1 MLYYLSLGSNLGER
15 EHTLREALDLIGQQ
29 IGTLLRCS
37 SFYYSAPW
45 GFESEHPFCNLCCAV
60 RTDLAPLDML
70 RATQA
75 IERQLGRTEKTLNGI
90 YHDRPIDIDL
100 IRAFDDEGKE
110 IKLQISNVKSQIS
123 NVKSQMSNAPL
134 LSLPHPLWQEREF
147 VREPLM
153 EILNDSII

>member
-15 EHTLREALDLIGQQ
+15 ERTLREALDLIGRQ

-37 SFYYSAPW
+37 SLYYSAPW

-70 RATQA
+70 RATQT
-75 IERQLGRTEKTLNGI
+75 IERQLGRTEKSSDGE
-90 YHDRPIDIDL
+90 YHDRTIDIDL

-110 IKLQISNVKSQIS
+110 IKLQIT
-123 NVKSQMSNAPL
+123 NVKSQMSNGAL
-134 LSLPHPLWQEREF
+134 LSLPHPLWQQRDF
-147 VREPLM
+147 VVEPM
-153 EILNDSII
+153 KEIFNDSNI

>member
-15 EHTLREALDLIGQQ
+15 ERTLREALDLIGRQ

-37 SFYYSAPW
+37 SLYYSAPW

-75 IERQLGRTEKTLNGI
+75 IERQLGRTEKTTNGE
-90 YHDRPIDIDL
+90 YHDRTIDIDL

-110 IKLQISNVKSQIS
+110 IKLQISNVKSQMS
-123 NVKSQMSNAPL
+123 NVPL
-134 LSLPHPLWQEREF
+134 LSLPHPLWQQRDF
-147 VREPLM
+147 VVEPM
-153 EILNDSII
+153 KEIFNDSNI

>member
-15 EHTLREALDLIGQQ
+15 EHTLREALDFIGQQ

-37 SFYYSAPW
+37 SFYYSEPW
-45 GFESEHPFCNLCCAV
+45 GFRSEHPFCNLCCAV
-60 RTDLAPLDML
+60 QTDLAPLDML

-75 IERQLGRTEKTLNGI
+75 IERQLGRTEKTTDGQ

-110 IKLQISNVKSQIS
+110 IIINYQLSIIN
-123 NVKSQMSNAPL
+123 
-134 LSLPHPLWQEREF
+134 LSLPHPLWQQRDF
-147 VREPLM
+147 VVEPLK
-153 EILNDSII
+153 EIFNDSLLFERKTDNN

>member
-15 EHTLREALDLIGQQ
+15 ERTLREALDLIGRQ

-37 SFYYSAPW
+37 SLYYSAPW

-110 IKLQISNVKSQIS
+110 IK
-123 NVKSQMSNAPL
+123 SQMSNAPL
-134 LSLPHPLWQEREF
+134 LSLPHPLWQQRDF
-147 VREPLM
+147 VVEPM
-153 EILNDSII
+153 KEIFNDSNI

>member
-15 EHTLREALDLIGQQ
+15 ERTLREALDLIGQQ

-37 SFYYSAPW
+37 SLYYSAPW

-75 IERQLGRTEKTLNGI
+75 IERQLGRTEKSSDGE
-90 YHDRPIDIDL
+90 YHDRTIDIDL

-110 IKLQISNVKSQIS
+110 IKLQISNVKSQMS
-123 NVKSQMSNAPL
+123 NVPL
-134 LSLPHPLWQEREF
+134 LSLPHPLWQQRDF
-147 VREPLM
+147 VVEPM
-153 EILNDSII
+153 KEIFNDSNI

>member
-15 EHTLREALDLIGQQ
+15 ERTLREALDLIGRQ

-37 SFYYSAPW
+37 SLYYSAPW

-70 RATQA
+70 RATQT
-75 IERQLGRTEKTLNGI
+75 IERQLERKEKSSDGE
-90 YHDRPIDIDL
+90 YHDRTIDIDL

-110 IKLQISNVKSQIS
+110 IKLQISNVKSQMS
-123 NVKSQMSNAPL
+123 NVPL
-134 LSLPHPLWQEREF
+134 LSLPHPLWQQRDF
-147 VREPLM
+147 VVEPM
-153 EILNDSII
+153 KEIFNDSNI

>member
-15 EHTLREALDLIGQQ
+15 ERTLREALDLIGRQ

-37 SFYYSAPW
+37 SLYYSAPW

-100 IRAFDDEGKE
+100 IRAFDEEGKE
-110 IKLQISNVKSQIS
+110 IKLQISNVKSQMS
-123 NVKSQMSNAPL
+123 NVPL
-134 LSLPHPLWQEREF
+134 LSLPHPLWQQRDF
-147 VREPLM
+147 VVEPM
-153 EILNDSII
+153 KEIFNDPNI

>member
-15 EHTLREALDLIGQQ
+15 ERTLREALDLIGRQ

-37 SFYYSAPW
+37 SLYYSAPW

-70 RATQA
+70 HATQA

-110 IKLQISNVKSQIS
+110 IILNYQLSIIN
-123 NVKSQMSNAPL
+123 SQMSNVPL
-134 LSLPHPLWQEREF
+134 LSLPHPLWQQREF
-147 VREPLM
+147 VVEPM
-153 EILNDSII
+153 KEIFNDSNI

>member
-15 EHTLREALDLIGQQ
+15 ERTLREALDLIGRQ

-37 SFYYSAPW
+37 SLYYSAPW

-75 IERQLGRTEKTLNGI
+75 IERQLGRTEKSSDGE
-90 YHDRPIDIDL
+90 YHDRTIDIDL

-110 IKLQISNVKSQIS
+110 IKSQIS
-123 NVKSQMSNAPL
+123 NAKSQMSNVPL
-134 LSLPHPLWQEREF
+134 LSLPHPLWQQRDF
-147 VREPLM
+147 VVEPLK
-153 EILNDSII
+153 EIFNDSII

>member
-15 EHTLREALDLIGQQ
+15 ERTLRKALDLIGRQ

-37 SFYYSAPW
+37 SLYYSAPW

-75 IERQLGRTEKTLNGI
+75 IERQLGRTEKSSDGE
-90 YHDRPIDIDL
+90 YHDRTIDIDL

-110 IKLQISNVKSQIS
+110 IRLQITNH
-123 NVKSQMSNAPL
+123 KSQMSNAPL
-134 LSLPHPLWQEREF
+134 LSLPHPLWQQRDF
-147 VREPLM
+147 VVEPM
-153 EILNDSII
+153 KEIFNDSNI

>member
-15 EHTLREALDLIGQQ
+15 ERTLREALDLIGRQ

-37 SFYYSAPW
+37 SLYYSAPW

-110 IKLQISNVKSQIS
+110 IKLQISNVKSQ
-123 NVKSQMSNAPL
+123 MSNAPL
-134 LSLPHPLWQEREF
+134 LSLPHPLWQQRDF
-147 VREPLM
+147 VVEPM
-153 EILNDSII
+153 KEIFNDSNI

>member
-15 EHTLREALDLIGQQ
+15 ERTLREALDLIGRQT
-29 IGTLLRCS
+29 GTLLRCS
-37 SFYYSAPW
+37 SLYYSEPW

-75 IERQLGRTEKTLNGI
+75 IERQLGRTEKSSDGE
-90 YHDRPIDIDL
+90 YHDRTIDIDL

-110 IKLQISNVKSQIS
+110 IKLQITNH
-123 NVKSQMSNAPL
+123 KSQMSNGAL
-134 LSLPHPLWQEREF
+134 LTLPHPLWQEREF

-153 EILNDSII
+153 EILNNTII

>member
-15 EHTLREALDLIGQQ
+15 ERTLREALDLIGRQ

-37 SFYYSAPW
+37 SLYYSAPW

-90 YHDRPIDIDL
+90 YHDRPIDVDL

-110 IKLQISNVKSQIS
+110 IKLQITNH
-123 NVKSQMSNAPL
+123 KSQMSNAPL
-134 LSLPHPLWQEREF
+134 LTLPHPLWQERDF
-147 VREPLM
+147 VVEPM
-153 EILNDSII
+153 KEIFNDSII

>member
-15 EHTLREALDLIGQQ
+15 ERTLREALDLIGRQ

-37 SFYYSAPW
+37 SLYYSAPW
-45 GFESEHPFCNLCCAV
+45 GFVSEHPFCNLCCAV

-75 IERQLGRTEKTLNGI
+75 IERQLGRTEKSSDGE

-110 IKLQISNVKSQIS
+110 IKLQISNVKSQMS
-123 NVKSQMSNAPL
+123 NVPL
-134 LSLPHPLWQEREF
+134 LSLPHPLWQQRDF
-147 VREPLM
+147 VVEPM
-153 EILNDSII
+153 KEIFNDSNI

>member
-15 EHTLREALDLIGQQ
+15 ERTLREALDLIGRQT
-29 IGTLLRCS
+29 GTLLRCS
-37 SFYYSAPW
+37 SLYYSEPW

-75 IERQLGRTEKTLNGI
+75 IERQLGRTEKTLNCI
-90 YHDRPIDIDL
+90 YHDRPIDVDL

-110 IKLQISNVKSQIS
+110 IKLQITNH
-123 NVKSQMSNAPL
+123 KSQMSNAPL
-134 LSLPHPLWQEREF
+134 LTLPHPLWQERDF
-147 VREPLM
+147 VVEPM
-153 EILNDSII
+153 KEIFNDSII

>member
-15 EHTLREALDLIGQQ
+15 EHTLREALDFIGQQ

-37 SFYYSAPW
+37 SFYYSEPW
-45 GFESEHPFCNLCCAV
+45 GFRSEHPFCNLCCAV

-75 IERQLGRTEKTLNGI
+75 IERQLGRTEKTTDGQ
-90 YHDRPIDIDL
+90 YHDRPIDIDI

-110 IKLQISNVKSQIS
+110 IIINYQLSIIN
-123 NVKSQMSNAPL
+123 
-134 LSLPHPLWQEREF
+134 LSLPHPLWQQRDF
-147 VREPLM
+147 VVEPLK
-153 EILNDSII
+153 EIFNDSLLYERKTDNN

>member
-15 EHTLREALDLIGQQ
+15 ERTLREALDLIGRQT
-29 IGTLLRCS
+29 GTLLRCS
-37 SFYYSAPW
+37 SLYYSEPW

-75 IERQLGRTEKTLNGI
+75 IERQLGRTEKSSDGE

-110 IKLQISNVKSQIS
+110 IKLQISNVKSQMS
-123 NVKSQMSNAPL
+123 NVPL
-134 LSLPHPLWQEREF
+134 LSLPHPLWQQRAF
-147 VREPLM
+147 VVEPM
-153 EILNDSII
+153 KEIFNDSNI